1 MDKGLIRKG
10 EQGLEIVDE
19 TVLKTFLDA
28 YE

>member
-1 MDKGLIRKG
+1 LIRKG

-19 TVLKTFLDA
+19 AALKTFLDA